1 MMIRAPSLVGSAI
14 SGRSSRSVSHKCRS
28 SSTGAPQPACVVP
41 HSQSASIIDRRA
53 ALGLAMGIAFSW
65 QQVAMAD
72 EPAAAVVA
80 ELKTASNGIQFVDTL
95 LGTGSTPTKGSL
107 IRCHY
112 IGTLFDGGKEF
123 DSSYSRGKPL
133 SFKVGNGEVI
143 KGWDLGIL
151 GDGQDIPPMRE
162 GGKRKLI
169 IPAALAYGARG
180 AGGVIPPNSILVFNV
195 ELMAPRGTGPRQK
208 GAFEK
213 IN

>member
-1 MMIRAPSLVGSAI
+1 
-14 SGRSSRSVSHKCRS
+14 
-28 SSTGAPQPACVVP
+28 
-41 HSQSASIIDRRA
+41 
-53 ALGLAMGIAFSW
+53 MGIAFSW

-133 SFKVGNGEVI
+133 SFKVSNEVRA
-143 KGWDLGIL
+143 WVVFL
-151 GDGQDIPPMRE
+151 
-162 GGKRKLI
+162 
-169 IPAALAYGARG
+169 ALCWSVHPLYRSMYMY
-180 AGGVIPPNSILVFNV
+180 NYNTFQL
-195 ELMAPRGTGPRQK
+195 Q
-208 GAFEK
+208 AFK
-213 IN
+213 S